1 MTAYEIAR
9 EIANSGDE
17 MINDILLELNATW
30 PATYK
35 YVEDEIKETIE
46 WYKED

>member
-9 EIANSGDE
+9 EIASSGDE
-17 MINDILLELNATW
+17 LINEILLELNANW

>member
-9 EIANSGDE
+9 EIANSGDD
-17 MINDILLELNATW
+17 MINDILFELKANW
-30 PATYK
+30 PATYQD
-35 YVEDEIKETIE
+35 VEREIEETIE

>member
-17 MINDILLELNATW
+17 MINEILCELNANW